1 MIPTRSVLDLPNQS
15 ASHFVHTISNLLTAE
30 ECTSTINQHDSSLIP
45 TSAAYSTRLRHIFDD
60 DDFARLLW
68 ARLEP
73 FYADTIITDE
83 EHCKWKPAHLNP
95 RFRFCKYA
103 PGDAFAPHVDGRR
116 LASIDAQSFMTVN
129 IYLNSVARAA
139 GGATRVLDRSVP
151 GETEGE
157 FGVLGA
163 VQPVLGAASV
173 FRDSL
178 FHDGEVLREGVKYLL
193 RTDIVFEREEEFDF
207 EGLYRG
213 LSKKEKGNKALE
225 IARRLEDGGSGGE
238 AVWWYRKAFRLDPGL
253 EGGS

>member
-1 MIPTRSVLDLPNQS
+1 MRQSIKYPGNQS
-15 ASHFVHTISNLLTAE
+15 GYLTVG
-30 ECTSTINQHDSSLIP
+30 STD
-45 TSAAYSTRLRHIFDD
+45 
-60 DDFARLLW
+60 
-68 ARLEP
+68 
-73 FYADTIITDE
+73 ADTIITDE
-83 EHCKWKPAHLNP
+83 EHCTWKPAHLNP
-95 RFRFCKYA
+95 CFRFCKCA
-103 PGDAFAPHVDGRR
+103 PGDDFAPHVDGRR
-116 LASIDAQSFMTVN
+116 LTSINAQSFMTVN

-139 GGATRVLDRSVP
+139 GGATRALDRSVP
-151 GETEGE
+151 GEMEGE

-178 FHDGEVLREGVKYLL
+178 FHDGEVLREGGKYLL

-225 IARRLEDGGSGGE
+225 IARRLEDGGSGGQ
-238 AVWWYRKAFRLDPGL
+238 AVSWYRKAFRLDPGL